1 MRITVRGAGAI
12 GGNLAAK
19 LSTAGHD
26 AQRADARG
34 PEAVRADV
42 LETGGPSGGPRRRRP
57 GTGRHRPGPP
67 DLMPGEPIMV
77 WCV

>member
-1 MRITVRGAGAI
+1 MKITVRGAGAV

-26 AQRADARG
+26 AQRAGARG

-42 LETGGPSGGPRRRRP
+42 LETGARAADLADAVQGRDVIVPARP
-57 GTGRHRPGPP
+57 T
-67 DLMPGEPIMV
+67 
-77 WCV
+77 